1 MTDNRRRPNGLPT
14 VVAAVMV
21 WMGVMVLA
29 PGGVAAVTMETL
41 QRFTALSQGAGRLIQ
56 GSDGK
61 LYGTTLV
68 GGAADGGT
76 VFRVNPDG
84 TALEVLHAF
93 ACPSD
98 GCNPVAGLT
107 AGRDGK
113 LYGTTQSGGGA
124 GGGTVFRLNPDG
136 TAFEVLHAFAF
147 PCDIGGCFPVADL
160 TAGSDGKFYG
170 TTQGDGGAGGGT
182 VFRLNPGGTAFE
194 VLHAFDCESGCGP
207 QAALTAGSDGKF
219 YGTTFRGGTGG
230 GGTVFRLNPDG
241 TAFEVLH
248 SFACGSNGDG
258 CIPFAGL
265 TASSDG
271 KFYGTTFTGDA
282 GGGGT
287 VFRLNPDGTA
297 FEVLHAFACESEG
310 CNPFA
315 GLTAGSD
322 GKFYGTTTGGGAGA
336 GAPSFG

>member
-1 MTDNRRRPNGLPT
+1 
-14 VVAAVMV
+14 
-21 WMGVMVLA
+21 
-29 PGGVAAVTMETL
+29 
-41 QRFTALSQGAGRLIQ
+41 
-56 GSDGK
+56 
-61 LYGTTLV
+61 
-68 GGAADGGT
+68 
-76 VFRVNPDG
+76 
-84 TALEVLHAF
+84 
-93 ACPSD
+93 
-98 GCNPVAGLT
+98 
-107 AGRDGK
+107 
-113 LYGTTQSGGGA
+113 
-124 GGGTVFRLNPDG
+124 
-136 TAFEVLHAFAF
+136 
-147 PCDIGGCFPVADL
+147 
-160 TAGSDGKFYG
+160 
-170 TTQGDGGAGGGT
+170 
-182 VFRLNPGGTAFE
+182 
-194 VLHAFDCESGCGP
+194 
-207 QAALTAGSDGKF
+207 
-219 YGTTFRGGTGG
+219 
-230 GGTVFRLNPDG
+230 LNPDG